1 MKTVVVDLAKV
12 MIGSHNWSEGSLS
25 GKRVYESSALIVL
38 DGQEPKLADYLL
50 SRKIVSDMR
59 SRELW
64 EQEITTLRHLNQASG
79 KEKDALLAELEGRE

>member
-1 MKTVVVDLAKV
+1 M
-12 MIGSHNWSEGSLS
+12 S

-38 DGQEPKLADYLL
+38 DAQEPRLADFLL
-50 SRKIVSDMR
+50 GRKTISDMR

-79 KEKDALLAELEGRE
+79 KARDDLIAELEGPE